1 MPPEAAAPGPRP
13 DYPQMGERL
22 RAARAKNAL
31 SLRELAGRLGVSPSL
46 ISQIETGRANPSVST
61 LYAIAAELDV
71 SLDELMFNDRR
82 QAALVAAEP
91 PKSADEVV
99 QPAASRKRIHLAS
112 GVEWERLT
120 ARSEKDVEF
129 LYVTYEVG
137 GASSGEGAFQRHS
150 GHEWGYV
157 LEGRLDVRIGFEDY
171 ILAPGDAISFDS
183 TIPHRLANAG
193 DTPVHAIWFVLG
205 RVPSAGGE
213 AGGGTAVHDDDLHE
227 TPPPRTTVTR

>member
-112 GVEWERLT
+112 GVDWERLT

-129 LYVTYEVG
+129 LYVTYDVG

-213 AGGGTAVHDDDLHE
+213 AGGGSAVHDDDLHE
-227 TPPPRTTVTR
+227 TPPPRATVTR